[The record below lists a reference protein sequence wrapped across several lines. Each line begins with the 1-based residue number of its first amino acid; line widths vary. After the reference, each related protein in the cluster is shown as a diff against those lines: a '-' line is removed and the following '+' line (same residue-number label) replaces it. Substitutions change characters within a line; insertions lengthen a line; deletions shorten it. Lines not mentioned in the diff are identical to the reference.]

1 MRSLAN
7 ATEEYILIHYYH
19 TCTFHLTLSCIHTLS
34 VPLRLS
40 VGSVLPHLQKNKPY
54 SIQISHEFVRRNP
67 KSQMG
72 YGLVLQKVSMHYWW
86 HGMLSFPIAIIT
98 GTSFLNTFTGWI
110 LCLVLMAK
118 GKWIMQ
124 CIQWCIGNL
133 CKIQPQRIWY
143 LGVRP
148 TNSVGICDS
157 HVVRYGILAGQCVIC
172 WSATDRVKLK
182 GVC

>member
-7 ATEEYILIHYYH
+7 ATGEYILVHYYH

-34 VPLRLS
+34 VPVRLS
-40 VGSVLPHLQKNKPY
+40 VASVLPH
-54 SIQISHEFVRRNP
+54 EFVRNNP

-72 YGLVLQKVSMHYWW
+72 YGLVLQKWPMHYVW
-86 HGMLSFPIAIIT
+86 HSMPIMYCLFPLPLIT
-98 GTSFLNTFTGWI
+98 GTSFMNTFTGWI

-172 WSATDRVKLK
+172 WSATDRVKFK